1 MLRGDSR
8 APSSP
13 TPYTLQNS
21 RQAEGFEGPFS
32 FPWNSVKG
40 DMGGGETR
48 AVLGLERG
56 QLTLARS
63 SVTLLVP
70 HFRSEMSLLR
80 LVFGALC
87 PAGCAIWS
95 NCGGFR
101 R

>member
-40 DMGGGETR
+40 DMGGGDKSS
-48 AVLGLERG
+48 AGLREG
-56 QLTLARS
+56 TAD
-63 SVTLLVP
+63 P
-70 HFRSEMSLLR
+70 
-80 LVFGALC
+80 G
-87 PAGCAIWS
+87 
-95 NCGGFR
+95 
-101 R
+101 